1 MEHKRTWIYC
11 RVAYPDARAL
21 ASQQAALEAFAEKQG
36 FEIAGTTAEQASG
49 LDFSRRGL
57 TEVSNAVDAGEVDL
71 LLVANL
77 SRLGRDVVK
86 TDAYLRWLEDR
97 LVEVV
102 CADGMGPQTAT
113 EILHELMKASV
124 AN

>member
-49 LDFSRRGL
+49 LDFAGSKPLPLGPGRGKDGRL
-57 TEVSNAVDAGEVDL
+57 SALAGRSACRSGL
-71 LLVANL
+71 C
-77 SRLGRDVVK
+77 
-86 TDAYLRWLEDR
+86 RWHGP
-97 LVEVV
+97 
-102 CADGMGPQTAT
+102 ADGHRDTA
-113 EILHELMKASV
+113 
-124 AN
+124 

>member
-57 TEVSNAVDAGEVDL
+57 TEVSKEPLIKGPSNAICNRNWG
-71 LLVANL
+71 
-77 SRLGRDVVK
+77 
-86 TDAYLRWLEDR
+86 
-97 LVEVV
+97 
-102 CADGMGPQTAT
+102 
-113 EILHELMKASV
+113 
-124 AN
+124 